1 MAHHG
6 MLVFGASLGKALDL
20 AVELETLCEQY
31 WQVLQIGGPRLIDD
45 EEMDRVLE
53 KFRTYGQQ

>member
-1 MAHHG
+1 
-6 MLVFGASLGKALDL
+6 LGKALDL

-31 WQVLQIGGPRLIDD
+31 WRVLQIGGPRLIDD